1 MVGRLCFQYYLFKT
15 KNNAQNLVN
24 FVNVRIETS
33 ANFAIAGVW
42 IREVRLQFMVNFD
55 VGHLPIFHCVRL
67 FLPGT
72 RVRQLIDFSKDH

>member
-1 MVGRLCFQYYLFKT
+1 MLRNLHLNLHLTLFKG
-15 KNNAQNLVN
+15 VN
-24 FVNVRIETS
+24 CKLQKVFMFIVHGHHRNPLQ
-33 ANFAIAGVW
+33 